1 MIAHI
6 QANTLYNVAAL
17 SQCSRYI
24 FSMTTPHISPSQI
37 PGAPLLRRLMAIV
50 YDLLLLLAVLFV
62 TTALAIVMNHGE
74 AINDHPYYIFFVFFQ
89 LLISFIYYGWFWTHG
104 GQTLG
109 MKTWKMKL
117 TTRSGGQL
125 NWQQALVYFVAAMIS
140 WSALGLGYLWALF
153 NHSRA
158 TWHDLIAQCMM
169 RDTRKD

>member
-1 MIAHI
+1 
-6 QANTLYNVAAL
+6 
-17 SQCSRYI
+17 
-24 FSMTTPHISPSQI
+24 MTTPAAATNLK
-37 PGAPLLRRLMAIV
+37 PGVGLVRRLMAIV
-50 YDLLLLLAVLFV
+50 YDVLLLLAVLFV
-62 TTALAIVMNHGE
+62 TTTLAIALNHGE
-74 AINDHPYYIFFVFFQ
+74 AINDHPYYMVFVFIQ

-125 NWQQALVYFVAAMIS
+125 NLQQALVYFVAAMIS